1 MSCALWTVPLLWPMP
16 PLWPVPRLA
25 LWHMPRLAL
34 IVLLALQPGC
44 ALWRGGYAPEPAA
57 PDLSQGVAVV
67 ESESLDKIFQRTSTF
82 YKRLAGRRF
91 NTLASYRDDGLR
103 SFFRTDRAHA
113 DFFADF
119 TGALRRANFERNR
132 PLRLEV
138 IEFRLEAPGRAIVST
153 RIIGENDLPLRWW
166 RSELLR
172 EDRWERTEGT
182 WWLAPGRI

>member
-1 MSCALWTVPLLWPMP
+1 MSRALWTAPRLW
-16 PLWPVPRLA
+16 LVPRPVLSLA
-25 LWHMPRLAL
+25 LWYMPRLAL

-132 PLRLEV
+132 PLIGVSCDGEEECRAEYVADLEPCV
-138 IEFRLEAPGRAIVST
+138 DFAVPES
-153 RIIGENDLPLRWW
+153 
-166 RSELLR
+166 
-172 EDRWERTEGT
+172 
-182 WWLAPGRI
+182 